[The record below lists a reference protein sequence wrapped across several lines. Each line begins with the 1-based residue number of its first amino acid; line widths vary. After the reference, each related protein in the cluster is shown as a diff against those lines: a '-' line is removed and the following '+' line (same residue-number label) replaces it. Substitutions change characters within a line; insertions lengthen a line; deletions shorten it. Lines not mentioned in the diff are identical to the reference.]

1 MSPEAAPGRHGQRV
15 VLDSNVWISAALNR
29 EGTPAL
35 VVRRVLQRGIPVFSA
50 ATFTELESRLW
61 RPKLDRYLSMERR
74 RRILHD
80 ASAAALWVE
89 IPGELASR
97 TWSRDP
103 DDDHFLRAAVAAEA
117 SWLISGDDDLLGIE
131 LPFREGNPL
140 RIVSPAQAIAEP
152 DFCA

>member
-50 ATFTELESRLW
+50 ATFTELETRLW
-61 RPKLDRYLSMERR
+61 RPKFDRYLSMELR

-80 ASAAALWVE
+80 ASAAAFWVD
-89 IPGELASR
+89 IPAALAEWA
-97 TWSRDP
+97 WSRDA
-103 DDDHFLRAAVAAEA
+103 DDDHFVRAALAAEA
-117 SWLISGDDDLLGIE
+117 QWLVSGDGDLLDIE
-131 LPFREGNPL
+131 PSVREDN
-140 RIVSPAQAIAEP
+140 RA
-152 DFCA
+152 

>member
-29 EGTPAL
+29 KDTPAKG
-35 VVRRVLQRGIPVFSA
+35 VRRVLAQGMPVFSA
-50 ATFTELESRLW
+50 ATSTELESRLW
-61 RPKLDRYLSMERR
+61 RPKFDRYLSMELR

-89 IPGELASR
+89 VPGELATR

-103 DDDHFLRAAVAAEA
+103 DDDHFLRAALAAEA
-117 SWLISGDDDLLGIE
+117 SWLVSGDDDLLSIG
-131 LPFREGNPL
+131 LSFQEGNPL

>member
-29 EGTPAL
+29 EGTSAKAL
-35 VVRRVLQRGIPVFSA
+35 RRVLAQGISVFSA

-61 RPKLDRYLSMERR
+61 RPKFDRYLSMELR

-89 IPGELASR
+89 VPGELATR

-103 DDDHFLRAAVAAEA
+103 DDDHFLRAALAAEA
-117 SWLISGDDDLLGIE
+117 SWLVSGDDDLLSID
-131 LPFREGNPL
+131 LSFREGKPL